1 MALNRK
7 MGDELRMW
15 RSHPVLCTFT
25 VGATLGFAAAA
36 SLMFTIGPIGV
47 LTSHYLLML
56 WPTSILG
63 IGDLDGSRTFVIF
76 VMFAQLIG
84 NAVLYGVIFAAPV
97 GSVIAIRRSFG
108 KPERPT
114 SIGGI

>member
-1 MALNRK
+1 
-7 MGDELRMW
+7 MGHELRIW
-15 RSHPVLCTFT
+15 RSNSVLFTFS
-25 VGATLGFAAAA
+25 VGATLGFAVAA

-47 LTSHYLLML
+47 ITSQYLLML

-76 VMFAQLIG
+76 VRFAQLVG
-84 NAVLYGVIFAAPV
+84 NAVLYGVVFAVPV

-114 SIGGI
+114 STRGI